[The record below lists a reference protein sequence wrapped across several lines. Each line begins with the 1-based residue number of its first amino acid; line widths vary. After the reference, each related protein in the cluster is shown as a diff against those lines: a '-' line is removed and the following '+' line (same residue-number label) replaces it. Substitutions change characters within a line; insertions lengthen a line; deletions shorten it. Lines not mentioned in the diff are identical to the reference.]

1 MSVTNVYEQDGI
13 TAYCADRHSIFRP
26 HPAKDSLLERAQ
38 AGSFTLK
45 AGKQGI
51 TAFQII
57 LAVDADAAVTAV
69 RGEGLSCLNTGGVDI
84 HGKDFARLQEI
95 IDEQLVLD
103 QLRTDVVE
111 VKLWQA
117 AEGTV
122 YRAVRES
129 AYLEVKSYGGDTSG
143 YQIPFALHYTGEKQH
158 GSFDVVSKVF
168 TPD

>member
-1 MSVTNVYEQDGI
+1 
-13 TAYCADRHSIFRP
+13 
-26 HPAKDSLLERAQ
+26 
-38 AGSFTLK
+38 
-45 AGKQGI
+45 
-51 TAFQII
+51 
-57 LAVDADAAVTAV
+57 
-69 RGEGLSCLNTGGVDI
+69 
-84 HGKDFARLQEI
+84 
-95 IDEQLVLD
+95 
-103 QLRTDVVE
+103 VVE

-122 YRAVRES
+122 YRAVRER